1 MNSITILCIK
11 NLKSLS
17 IKEIIFSIILVISII
32 LPTMLRLKIS
42 NLRNNFD
49 ILSLSLIQLIITGAL
64 LYLCFKYLHDCIKTQ
79 SELRQEKIY
88 NKTLAELVDNLRLLK
103 HDYNN
108 ILQSINGYII
118 TKQYDQLDEHIK
130 RLTIDSKKIAEVEAI
145 NPEVINQPAIYGIIG
160 AKYFRAAN
168 KNIDFNLSINTD
180 ISEISFDFT
189 ELSRILGI
197 LLDNAIEASEK
208 SDNPHI
214 SIRFSYNKA
223 KQADMIEIKNTIAKN
238 SKIDLNKIFNKG
250 VSSKHIKSG
259 LGLWEVKKIISSK
272 SNSQIYADIS
282 DNEFS
287 QTIIVEK
294 I

>member
-1 MNSITILCIK
+1 MDSILIIKKLKSFSIRDILFATILIV
-11 NLKSLS
+11 S
-17 IKEIIFSIILVISII
+17 IF
-32 LPTMLRLKIS
+32 LPTFLRLKVNNIQY
-42 NLRNNFD
+42 NFD
-49 ILSLSLIQLIITGAL
+49 ILSLSLIQLIITIIL
-64 LYLCFKYLHDCIKTQ
+64 LYLCFKYLSDCAKSQ
-79 SELRQEKIY
+79 SELEQEKIY
-88 NKTLAELVDNLRLLK
+88 NKTLVELVDSLRLLK

-130 RLTIDSKKIAEVEAI
+130 KLTMDSKKIAEVESI
-145 NPEVINQPAIYGIIG
+145 NPEIINQPAIYGIIG

-168 KNIDFNLSINTD
+168 KNIDFNLSIATN

-214 SIRFSYNKA
+214 SVRFSYNKA
-223 KQADMIEIKNTIAKN
+223 KQADMIEIKNTIAEN

-250 VSSKHIKSG
+250 VSSKGIKSG

-272 SNSQIYADIS
+272 SNSQIYADI
-282 DNEFS
+282 DNNEFS

>member
-1 MNSITILCIK
+1 MDSILFTK
-11 NLKSLS
+11 KLKSLS
-17 IKEIIFSIILVISII
+17 MKDMLFITIMTLSIVIPSC
-32 LPTMLRLKIS
+32 LKLKAN
-42 NLRNNFD
+42 NLRYNFN
-49 ILSLSLIQLIITGAL
+49 ILSLSSMHIIITGL
-64 LYLCFKYLHDCIKTQ
+64 LLGLCFKLLHDCVESQ
-79 SELRQEKIY
+79 SELKQEKIY
-88 NKTLAELVDNLRLLK
+88 NKTLAELVDSLRLLK

-130 RLTIDSKKIAEVEAI
+130 RLTVDSKKIAEVEII
-145 NPEVINQPAIYGIIG
+145 NPDVINQPAIYGIIG
-160 AKYFRAAN
+160 AKYFRATT
-168 KNIDFNLSINTD
+168 KNIDFNLSITTN

-189 ELSRILGI
+189 ELSKILGI

-208 SDNPHI
+208 CDNPHI
-214 SIRFSYNKA
+214 SIKFSYNKA
-223 KQADMIEIKNTIAKN
+223 KQADMIEITNTIANN
-238 SKIDLNKIFNKG
+238 SKIDLSKIFNKG
-250 VSSKHIKSG
+250 VSSKNVKSG

-294 I
+294 N